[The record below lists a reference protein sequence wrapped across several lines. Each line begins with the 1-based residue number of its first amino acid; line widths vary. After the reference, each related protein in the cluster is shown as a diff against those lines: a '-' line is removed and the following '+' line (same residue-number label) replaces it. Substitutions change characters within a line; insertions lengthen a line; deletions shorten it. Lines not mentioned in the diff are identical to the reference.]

1 MIYMGFVLCG
11 TGSFLGISMRCGVKT
26 VLEAIIVLMH
36 DGFIEISLASFMGTL
51 TEKKYVDCLIFQKIL
66 LVKKRPILD
75 ISIFILFRFYHNLRI
90 TTRVNQKI
98 RTLIQVL

>member
-1 MIYMGFVLCG
+1 MGLVSCG

-51 TEKKYVDCLIFQKIL
+51 T
-66 LVKKRPILD
+66 
-75 ISIFILFRFYHNLRI
+75 
-90 TTRVNQKI
+90 
-98 RTLIQVL
+98 